1 MDPRTL
7 GLITTIV
14 LFAAIGW
21 LMARRARQP
30 APWWAFALLLVAAIV
45 GRYLGIGSRL
55 LDAQGFAIPINWA
68 IVACC
73 AGAGAGLLWR
83 NRQLKRLAAS

>member
-1 MDPRTL
+1 
-7 GLITTIV
+7 
-14 LFAAIGW
+14 
-21 LMARRARQP
+21 
-30 APWWAFALLLVAAIV
+30 
-45 GRYLGIGSRL
+45 L